1 MILTITLNTS
11 IDKAYRL
18 ASPLVEGTVMRVA
31 ECIDN
36 AGGKGLNVSRSV
48 LTCGEKVLA
57 TGFAGG
63 NNGRLLCE
71 LLDRDGVPHD
81 FVTVENETRCCINIL
96 EPSGRSTEFLEPGR
110 EVGEDAL
117 AELEDRVAALL
128 PEADAVTI
136 SGSIPRGLPV
146 GAYAQLI
153 TLVKAQGVPCILD
166 TSGDALMASLDAL
179 PTVIKPNADEIAQI
193 LGERAGS
200 LDELAR
206 AARTMHERGIE
217 NVVVSLGGSGA
228 LMACSEGVFRGT
240 APQIEVVNPVG
251 AGDTMV
257 GALAVGMKRQ
267 LDAPERLR
275 FAMACA
281 TANCMSA
288 STGHFELE
296 IAEGLLAQTVVEPM
310 APVA

>member
-206 AARTMHERGIE
+206 AARTLHERGIE

>member
-18 ASPLVEGTVMRVA
+18 ASPLVDGTVMRVE

-48 LTCGEKVLA
+48 LICGEEVLA

-81 FVTVENETRCCINIL
+81 FVTVESETRCCINVL
-96 EPSGRSTEFLEPGR
+96 EPSGRSTELLEPGR
-110 EVGEDAL
+110 KVDEGAL
-117 AELEDRVAALL
+117 LALEDRIASRLSS
-128 PEADAVTI
+128 ADVVTI
-136 SGSIPRGLPV
+136 SGSIPKGLPV
-146 GAYAQLI
+146 SAYAR
-153 TLVKAQGVPCILD
+153 LVELAKSHDKPCILD
-166 TSGDALMASLDAL
+166 TSGDALTASIGSL

-193 LGERAGS
+193 LGREAS
-200 LDELAR
+200 SPDELAH
-206 AARTMHERGIE
+206 AARTLHDRGIE
-217 NVVVSLGGSGA
+217 NVVVSLGSRGA
-228 LMACSEGVFRGT
+228 LMACDEGVFRGI
-240 APQIEVVNPVG
+240 APKIEVVNPVG

-257 GALAVGMKRQ
+257 GALAVGMRRH
-267 LDAPERLR
+267 LEAPERLR

-281 TANCMSA
+281 TANCLSA
-288 STGHFELE
+288 ATGRFEME
-296 IAEGLLAQTVVEPM
+296 VAEGLLEQTIVEPM
-310 APVA
+310 PPLA